1 MKLITK
7 LKGLWFFSFVVF
19 GIGVLLDLSND
30 QLNLPTLLIFVIYSV
45 LYFLASKNSD
55 QKSNRSL

>member
-19 GIGVLLDLSND
+19 GIGVLLDLSNG
-30 QLNLPTLLIFVIYSV
+30 QLNLPTLFIFVIYSV